1 MPCFIFVVYRTS
13 FRDTLFSMFR
23 QLLVQ
28 WSRFLLSLDVIIFV
42 WFIFFV
48 AWLLNHKSN
57 SSWFCYYYMLK
68 NPRYLQHFICCQ
80 YAASNAGASLF
91 YKILNMKI
99 HKIKKILKRTIN
111 TLKCIFFPILYVWSV
126 FFAACRNYYPICF
139 HFTNIISNNIRYRCI
154 IKLQTWTF
162 HQVYGTNF
170 IFLCPLST

>member
-1 MPCFIFVVYRTS
+1 MPCFIFVVYRTA

-28 WSRFLLSLDVIIFV
+28 WSRFLLSLDVIILV

-68 NPRYLQHFICCQ
+68 KIQDIYNILFVVSTPPRTL
-80 YAASNAGASLF
+80 ASLF

-111 TLKCIFFPILYVWSV
+111 TLKCIFFPILYVWRV
-126 FFAACRNYYPICF
+126 FFCCMSKLLSNMFSFYQY
-139 HFTNIISNNIRYRCI
+139 NLQQYSISMHN
-154 IKLQTWTF
+154 
-162 HQVYGTNF
+162 
-170 IFLCPLST
+170 